1 MCYNLIIAS
10 VEYEQQV
17 CEGISIKMERKVYS
31 NDLKMQIVKLY
42 ERGMSQQNISD
53 QFQIHKSI
61 ISRILKRYRIRKT
74 VAAAPRTGRPRK
86 TSARDDNAIIRQI
99 KRNPWATSSEIRSE
113 IGANVSSRT
122 IRRRLVERGFYSRR
136 PARKPLLKKK
146 QRMARLQFAQD
157 HLTWDVKKW
166 KTVLF
171 SDESKFNITDTDG
184 IKYVR
189 RPDGQ
194 RLNPRYYKTTV
205 KHGGGSVMVWACF
218 SGQGMGPLH
227 RIHGIMDRFMY
238 KDTLQNVMLP
248 YAEEEMPLRWI
259 FQQDNDPKLTAKI
272 VTQWLGDNNVRILS
286 WPAQSPDLNP
296 IENLWDIVNRQ
307 IRQNGNILKAD
318 QLFVALS
325 NAWMQISPTVIENL
339 ISSMPKRC
347 AAVIQ
352 NKGYATKY

>member
-136 PARKPLLKKK
+136 PARKPLLKKNSGWP
-146 QRMARLQFAQD
+146 D
-157 HLTWDVKKW
+157 
-166 KTVLF
+166 F
-171 SDESKFNITDTDG
+171 SS
-184 IKYVR
+184 
-189 RPDGQ
+189 
-194 RLNPRYYKTTV
+194 
-205 KHGGGSVMVWACF
+205 
-218 SGQGMGPLH
+218 
-227 RIHGIMDRFMY
+227 
-238 KDTLQNVMLP
+238 
-248 YAEEEMPLRWI
+248 
-259 FQQDNDPKLTAKI
+259 PKI
-272 VTQWLGDNNVRILS
+272 I
-286 WPAQSPDLNP
+286 
-296 IENLWDIVNRQ
+296 
-307 IRQNGNILKAD
+307 
-318 QLFVALS
+318 
-325 NAWMQISPTVIENL
+325 
-339 ISSMPKRC
+339 
-347 AAVIQ
+347 
-352 NKGYATKY
+352 